1 MKSMACFTSIF
12 CLALTFMCT
21 VSFTPA
27 GPHSVGKP
35 WPKPK
40 SITQTT
46 TKYSLN
52 VANFQFRTTGID
64 CDLLQGAIH
73 RYFNIIF
80 HNDGSSLRFHP
91 QNLAFV
97 DNQISHL
104 DISINTCEDYPSL
117 GMDESYT
124 LSVKGDVSVL
134 TCNSIWGAL
143 RGLETFSQL
152 VFEDDATQEL
162 LVFETEIQDAP
173 RFAHRGIM
181 LDSSRHFLPINA
193 IKTNLEA
200 MAYNKINVF
209 HWHIVDDQSFP
220 YQSRDFPDMSAKG
233 AYNAETHIYTQLE
246 VKDIIEFARQRGIRV
261 VAEFDTPGHTQSWG
275 PSTPGFLAKCCDK
288 NGKFNGN
295 YGPIDASNQDNY
307 VFLDKF
313 VKELTEV
320 FPDHYLH
327 LGGDEVS
334 FGCWASNPNITAFM
348 NKSGFGT
355 DYAKLENYYEQKLLD
370 IVNSHNSGYVV
381 WQEIFDNK
389 IKIRDDTV
397 VHAWKGNWKS
407 EMAKVTAAN
416 YKVILSTPWYLN
428 YISYA
433 ADWKKYYMAEPL
445 SFNGTAK
452 QHSLVMGGE
461 ACMWGE
467 YVDGTNVVA
476 RLWPR
481 ASTVA
486 ERLWS
491 PQSVN
496 NVNEAEPRLEEQ
508 RCRMIKRGIT
518 AEPPSGPN
526 FCKYEAKVP
535 DNPLWH

>member
-1 MKSMACFTSIF
+1 MKSLF
-12 CLALTFMCT
+12 CLVLTLMCL
-21 VSFTPA
+21 VNGAQS
-27 GPHSVGKP
+27 GPHSVGQP
-35 WPKPK
+35 WPKPQH
-40 SITQTT
+40 ITQTT
-46 TKYSLN
+46 TKYSLS
-52 VANFQFRTTGID
+52 AGNFQFRVTGTD
-64 CDLLQGAIH
+64 CDLLRGAFH
-73 RYFNIIF
+73 RYFKIIF
-80 HNDGSSLRFHP
+80 HNDDISLRFHP
-91 QNLAFV
+91 RNFPRNFM
-97 DNQISHL
+97 DSQITHL
-104 DISINTCEDYPSL
+104 DVSVNRCEEYPSL

-124 LSVKGDVSVL
+124 LSVKDDQGLL

-152 VFEDDATQEL
+152 VFEDDTTRTL
-162 LVFETEIQDAP
+162 LITETWIQDAP
-173 RFAHRGIM
+173 RFSHRGIL
-181 LDSSRHFLPINA
+181 LDSSRHFLPVNA
-193 IKTNLEA
+193 IKANLEA

-246 VKDIIEFARQRGIRV
+246 VKEIIEFARQRGIRV

-275 PSTPGFLAKCCDK
+275 PSTPGFLTKCCDK
-288 NGKFNGN
+288 TGNFNGN
-295 YGPIDASNQDNY
+295 YGPIDPSNQDNY
-307 VFLDKF
+307 AFLDGF

-370 IVNSHNSGYVV
+370 IVNSHNSGYIA

-389 IKIRDDTV
+389 IQIRDDTV
-397 VHAWKGNWKS
+397 VHAWKGNWKD
-407 EMAKVTAAN
+407 EMAKITAAN
-416 YKVILSTPWYLN
+416 YKVIVSTPWYLD
-428 YISYA
+428 YIAYA
-433 ADWKKYYMAEPL
+433 AQWKNYYQVEPL
-445 SFNGTAK
+445 SFNGTDK
-452 QHSLVMGGE
+452 QKSLVMGGE
-461 ACMWGE
+461 ACLWGE
-467 YVDGTNVVA
+467 YVDGSNVVA

-481 ASTVA
+481 ASAVA

-496 NVNEAEPRLEEQ
+496 DVNAAVPRLEEHH
-508 RCRMIKRGIT
+508 CRMLKRGIT
-518 AEPPSGPN
+518 AEPPTGPN
-526 FCKYEAKVP
+526 FCKYETKVP
-535 DNPLWH
+535 DNPLWY